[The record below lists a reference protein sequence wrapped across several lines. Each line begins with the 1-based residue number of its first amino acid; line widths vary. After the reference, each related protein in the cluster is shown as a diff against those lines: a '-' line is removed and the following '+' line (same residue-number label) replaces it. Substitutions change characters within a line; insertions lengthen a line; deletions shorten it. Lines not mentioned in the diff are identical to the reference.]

1 MSAEQIEPL
10 EELKAKIAAI
20 SYAPVSEHVVAYEEI
35 HGDLQRALSEIE
47 GL

>member
-1 MSAEQIEPL
+1 MSAEQIERL

-20 SYAPVSEHVVAYEEI
+20 SNAPVSEHVRAYEEI

>member
-10 EELKAKIAAI
+10 EELKAKISAI
-20 SYAPVSEHVVAYEEI
+20 SNVPVSEHVVAYEEI